1 MKMRNRFFITVL
13 VFTSFVFAQ
22 STIEGT
28 VSDDSGNPLVGANV
42 TVDGTS
48 FGAATGADGDYTIDI
63 PSGTVDGNTVV
74 VSASYIGY
82 KSATASVDVPVGGSV
97 NLVFSLA
104 VDAIGL
110 KAVVVTAFK
119 PIASTAR
126 EKTRLTDPP
135 TGTSTDAVALL

>member
-1 MKMRNRFFITVL
+1 MKMRNCFFITVL

-48 FGAATGADGDYTIDI
+48 YGAATDADGVYSINI
-63 PSGTVDGNTVV
+63 PSGTVDGSTVV

-110 KAVVVTAFK
+110 KAVVVTALGFTENRDEQGLSL
-119 PIASTAR
+119 IHI
-126 EKTRLTDPP
+126 
-135 TGTSTDAVALL
+135 